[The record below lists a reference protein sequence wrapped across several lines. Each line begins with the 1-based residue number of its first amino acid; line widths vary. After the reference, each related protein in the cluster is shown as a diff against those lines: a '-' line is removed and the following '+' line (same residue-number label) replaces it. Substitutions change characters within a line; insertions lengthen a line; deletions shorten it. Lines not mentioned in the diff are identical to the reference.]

1 MTKTTAI
8 AMAADY
14 SKLQLLVENGEFT
27 AEDIADT
34 LQGIEGELGDKL
46 DAIMLYARNL
56 EGQAKTL
63 DEESKRLT
71 DRKKS
76 FENQVK
82 NLKKYALD
90 CLLTSG
96 LDKLKTTKN
105 TFTARAGIVRV
116 IIDNEAALPDALVDV
131 QIITAPDKKK
141 IKEAIENGTDVP
153 GAHLEIGDRSLMVR

>member
-63 DEESKRLT
+63 DEESKRLA

-82 NLKKYALD
+82 SLKKYALD

-105 TFTARAGIVRV
+105 TFTARAGVVRV
-116 IIDNEAALPDALVDV
+116 IIDNENDLPNELVDV
-131 QIITAPDKKK
+131 QVVTAPDKKK
-141 IKEAIENGTDVP
+141 IKETIENGIDVP

>member
-34 LQGIEGELGDKL
+34 LEGIECELGDKL

-63 DEESKRLT
+63 DEESKRLS

-90 CLLTSG
+90 CLLKSG

-105 TFTARAGIVRV
+105 TFTARKGSTSVV
-116 IIDNEAALPDALVDV
+116 IENENLLPNDLVQV
-131 QIITAPDKKK
+131 QVVTTPDKKA
-141 IKEAIENGTDVP
+141 IKEAIEKGKKVA
-153 GAHLEIGDRSLMVR
+153 GAHLEIGERTLQVR

>member
-1 MTKTTAI
+1 MNKTTAI

-34 LQGIEGELGDKL
+34 LEGIECELGDKL

-63 DEESKRLT
+63 DEESKRLS

-90 CLLTSG
+90 CLLKSG
-96 LDKLKTTKN
+96 LDKFKTTKN
-105 TFTARAGIVRV
+105 TFTARKGSTSVV
-116 IIDNEAALPDALVDV
+116 IDNEDLLPNDLVQV
-131 QIITAPDKKK
+131 QVVTTPDKKA
-141 IKEAIENGTDVP
+141 IKEAIEKGKKVA
-153 GAHLEIGDRSLMVR
+153 GAHLEINERTLQVR

>member
-34 LQGIEGELGDKL
+34 LEGIECELGDKL

-63 DEESKRLT
+63 DEESKRLS

-90 CLLTSG
+90 CLLKSG

-105 TFTARAGIVRV
+105 TFTARKGSTSVV
-116 IIDNEAALPDALVDV
+116 IENEDLLPNDLVQV
-131 QIITAPDKKK
+131 QVVTTPDKKA
-141 IKEAIENGTDVP
+141 IKEAIEEGKKVA
-153 GAHLEIGDRSLMVR
+153 GAHLEIGERTLQVR

>member
-34 LQGIEGELGDKL
+34 LEGIECELGDKL

-63 DEESKRLT
+63 DEESKRLA

-90 CLLTSG
+90 CLLKSG

-105 TFTARAGIVRV
+105 TFTARKGSTSVV
-116 IIDNEAALPDALVDV
+116 IDNEDLLPNDLVQV
-131 QIITAPDKKK
+131 QVVTTPDKKA
-141 IKEAIENGTDVP
+141 IKEAIEKGKKVA
-153 GAHLEIGDRSLMVR
+153 GAHLEINERTLQVR

>member
-34 LQGIEGELGDKL
+34 LEGIECELGDKL

-63 DEESKRLT
+63 DEESKRLA
-71 DRKKS
+71 DRKSHSK
-76 FENQVK
+76 
-82 NLKKYALD
+82 
-90 CLLTSG
+90 T
-96 LDKLKTTKN
+96 KLRT
-105 TFTARAGIVRV
+105 
-116 IIDNEAALPDALVDV
+116 
-131 QIITAPDKKK
+131 
-141 IKEAIENGTDVP
+141 
-153 GAHLEIGDRSLMVR
+153 

>member
-14 SKLQLLVENGEFT
+14 SKLQQLVETGEFT

-34 LQGIEGELGDKL
+34 LVGIEGELGDKL
-46 DAIMLYARNL
+46 DAIMLHARNL

-63 DEESKRLT
+63 DEESKRLA

-82 NLKKYALD
+82 SLKKYALD
-90 CLLTSG
+90 CLSTSG

-105 TFTARAGIVRV
+105 TFTARAGVVRV
-116 IIDNEAALPDALVDV
+116 IIDNEDALPNELVDV
-131 QIITAPDKKK
+131 QTITAPDKKA
-141 IKEAIENGTDVP
+141 IKEAIENGIDVP
-153 GAHLEIGDRSLMVR
+153 GAHLETGDRSLMVR

>member
-63 DEESKRLT
+63 DEESKRLA

-82 NLKKYALD
+82 SLKKYALD

-105 TFTARAGIVRV
+105 TFTARSGVVRV
-116 IIDNEAALPDALVDV
+116 IIDNENDLPNELVDV
-131 QIITAPDKKK
+131 QVVTAPDKKK
-141 IKEAIENGTDVP
+141 IKEAIENGIDVP